1 MQIAMVQDKF
11 VPVEQLDA
19 AYFDRGLYF
28 GDGVYEVLRSYNG
41 RIFALEDHIQR
52 FANSLAAIEITGVDV
67 NEIRRRVEKAFDRF
81 GTSTK
86 LGAGKLTTGAAN
98 IPNAK
103 IYFHV
108 TRGCGPRNHGWDG
121 TLKPNFFLIISELD
135 DAAELKTKGVA
146 VSVYP
151 DMRWKRCDIKSL
163 NLLPNVLAH
172 QDAGRKGCFEAI
184 LVNDAGFITEG
195 SSSAFFQIF
204 GRTLHTTP
212 LSQSILPSVTRK
224 FVLKAAMN
232 TGLELVEKSI
242 TPNQARTAD
251 ELFLAVTTKDIIP
264 VVKFDGQTISGG
276 KPGKYTRQL
285 MEEFLLFT
293 A

>member
-28 GDGVYEVLRSYNG
+28 GDGVYEVIRSYNG
-41 RIFALEDHIQR
+41 RIFALDEHIER
-52 FANSLAAIEITGVDV
+52 FANSLAAIEIAGVDV
-67 NEIRRRVEKAFDRF
+67 KEIRRRVQKAFDRF
-81 GTSTK
+81 
-86 LGAGKLTTGAAN
+86 GKLTTGAAN

-108 TRGCGPRNHGWDG
+108 TRGCGPRNHSWDNS
-121 TLKPNFFLIISELD
+121 LKPNFFLIISELE

-163 NLLPNVLAH
+163 NLLANVLAH
-172 QDAGRKGCFEAI
+172 QDASKKGCFEAI

-204 GRTLHTTP
+204 GRALHTTP
-212 LSQSILPSVTRK
+212 LSNNILPSITRK
-224 FVLKAAMN
+224 FALKAALN
-232 TGLELVEKSI
+232 AGLELVEKSI

-264 VVKFDGQTISGG
+264 VIKFDGQPISGG

-285 MEEFLLFT
+285 IEEFRLFT

>member
-11 VPVEQLDA
+11 VPLEQLDA
-19 AYFDRGLYF
+19 AYLDRGLYF

-41 RIFALEDHIQR
+41 RIFALDEHIER
-52 FANSLAAIEITGVDV
+52 FSRSLAAIEIAGVDV
-67 NEIRRRVEKAFDRF
+67 KEIRGRVQKAFD
-81 GTSTK
+81 K
-86 LGAGKLTTGAAN
+86 AN
-98 IPNAK
+98 TPNAK

-108 TRGCGPRNHGWDG
+108 TRGCGPRNHSWDNS
-121 TLKPNFFLIISELD
+121 LKPNFFLIISELD
-135 DAAELKTKGVA
+135 DSAELKSKGVA

-172 QDAGRKGCFEAI
+172 QDASKKRCFEAI

-204 GRTLHTTP
+204 GQALHTTP
-212 LSQSILPSVTRK
+212 LSNSILPSVTRK
-224 FVLKAAMN
+224 FVLKAALN
-232 TGLELVEKSI
+232 AGLELVEKSI
-242 TPNQARTAD
+242 TPNQAQTAD

-264 VVKFDGQTISGG
+264 VIKFDGRTISGG
-276 KPGKYTRQL
+276 KCGKYTRQL
-285 MEEFLLFT
+285 IEEFRLFT

>member
-19 AYFDRGLYF
+19 VYFDRGLYF
-28 GDGVYEVLRSYNG
+28 GDGVYEVIRSYNG
-41 RIFALEDHIQR
+41 RIFALDEHIER

-67 NEIRRRVEKAFDRF
+67 KEIRRRVQKAFDGF
-81 GTSTK
+81 
-86 LGAGKLTTGAAN
+86 GKLTTGAAN

-108 TRGCGPRNHGWDG
+108 TRGCGPRNHGWDNS
-121 TLKPNFFLIISELD
+121 LKPNFFLIISELE
-135 DAAELKTKGVA
+135 DAVELKTKGVA

-163 NLLPNVLAH
+163 NLLANVLAH
-172 QDAGRKGCFEAI
+172 QDASKKGCFEAI

-204 GRTLHTTP
+204 GRALHTTP
-212 LSQSILPSVTRK
+212 LSNNILPSITRK
-224 FVLKAAMN
+224 FVLKAALN
-232 TGLELVEKSI
+232 AGFELVEKSI

-251 ELFLAVTTKDIIP
+251 ELFLAVTTKDILP
-264 VVKFDGQTISGG
+264 VIKFDGQPISGG

-285 MEEFLLFT
+285 IEEFRLFT